1 MVAKINIT
9 LRMIDVRNQD
19 VEDEVQSFQ
28 RALLTAAVTATV
40 LSSNTQTMAQG
51 YPNRPITIVVP
62 FPAGAVSDGV
72 ARILAERMQVVLGQP
87 TLVEN
92 VPGASGSLAV
102 GRVARSAPDGHMLL
116 LGTLGSNV
124 INGAVMQLQYD
135 LVKDF
140 EPISLLTTQPL
151 VIVARK
157 TMPAD
162 NLVELIAWL
171 KANSEKATQGTSGP
185 ASTPHVAGLQLQR
198 QTGTSYRF
206 VPYRGAPLAMQDLLS
221 GHIDMLID
229 PAPLALPQVRG
240 GNIKAYA
247 VTAKSRLTAAPEIP
261 TADEAGLPGFHI
273 SNWQGLWAPRGTP
286 RPIIEK
292 LNATVVDTFA
302 GPALRTRLSDLGQ
315 EVFPAEQMK
324 PELLAIHQKLEIER
338 WWPLIKAANT
348 KPE

>member
-1 MVAKINIT
+1 MSA
-9 LRMIDVRNQD
+9 IDL
-19 VEDEVQSFQ
+19 EDEMQSFQ
-28 RALLTAAVTATV
+28 RALLTVAVAAAV
-40 LSSNTQTMAQG
+40 LSSSPKTMAQG

-62 FPAGAVSDGV
+62 FPAGAVSDGI
-72 ARILAERMQVVLGQP
+72 ARILAERMRVAFGHP

-92 VPGASGSLAV
+92 VTGASGSLAV
-102 GRVARSAPDGHMLL
+102 GRVARAAPDGYTLL

-124 INGAVMQLQYD
+124 INGAFMHLPYD

-140 EPISLLTTQPL
+140 EPISLVATQPL
-151 VIVARK
+151 LIIARK
-157 TMPAD
+157 TMPAN
-162 NLVELIAWL
+162 NLMELIAWL

-185 ASTPHVAGLQLQR
+185 ASTPHLAGLQLQR

-221 GHIDMLID
+221 GQIDVLID
-229 PAPLALPQVRG
+229 PAPLALPQVRD

-261 TADEAGLPGFHI
+261 TVDEAGLPGFHI

-292 LNATVVDTFA
+292 LNAMVVGTFA
-302 GPALRTRLSDLGQ
+302 DSALRTRLSDLGQ
-315 EVFPAEQMK
+315 EVFPAEQLK
-324 PELLAIHQKLEIER
+324 PEALAIHQKGEIER
-338 WWPLIKAANT
+338 WWPIIKAANI
-348 KPE
+348 KSQ